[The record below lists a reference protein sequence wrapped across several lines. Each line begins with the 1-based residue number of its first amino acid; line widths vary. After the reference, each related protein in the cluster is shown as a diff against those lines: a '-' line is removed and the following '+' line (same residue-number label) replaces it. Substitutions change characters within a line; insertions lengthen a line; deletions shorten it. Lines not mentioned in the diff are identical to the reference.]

1 MKRIFL
7 IFLALIVVLENYAGF
22 LAGLQKVGP
31 NLCWYSV
38 KSAYSNTQEFEEEE
52 NLNYC
57 WYVKKGAGVIELYTK
72 YSPSEPQYTGEL
84 TRLKMYGAEFYR
96 NEEWEYA
103 MMLFPNG
110 NVIIIDDFNWSNPNE
125 TLYDKKVQVF
135 ASEEYVRILK
145 SGVSGGGMLGGGFM
159 PNIGG
164 SSSGGS
170 GSSGGST
177 YRTCPS
183 CGGSGTCPSCHGS
196 GGEWR
201 DTGYYTGSGSRSW
214 ISCPSCSGS
223 KRCFNCHGS
232 GRI

>member
-1 MKRIFL
+1 MHL
-7 IFLALIVVLENYAGF
+7 INHEYGEAVNAFIEGLELNPDNYEGLGVCFELGFGDEADRELALGCYKDGA
-22 LAGLQKVGP
+22 
-31 NLCWYSV
+31 
-38 KSAYSNTQEFEEEE
+38 
-52 NLNYC
+52 
-57 WYVKKGAGVIELYTK
+57 KKGSLKCKGQLERIKRSGFWPATETYRK
-72 YSPSEPQYTGEL
+72 
-84 TRLKMYGAEFYR
+84 RLIR
-96 NEEWEYA
+96 S
-103 MMLFPNG
+103 L
-110 NVIIIDDFNWSNPNE
+110 
-125 TLYDKKVQVF
+125 KVQ
-135 ASEEYVRILK
+135 Y
-145 SGVSGGGMLGGGFM
+145 GYDDGGGFSGGGFM
-159 PNIGG
+159 PNIRG

-183 CGGSGTCPSCHGS
+183 CGGSGTCSSCHGS